1 MEKPMGLLSRET
13 TKDKIELDTKNLTPQ
28 QIRLIKQLNH
38 ALRVTLTTEYED
50 EYFELSAEF
59 MKTCASL
66 IKSAHFACEYEE
78 YYSDQALEYAADIME
93 ENISEKKSIPYD
105 N

>member
-1 MEKPMGLLSRET
+1 MGLLSITAKKE
-13 TKDKIELDTKNLTPQ
+13 KIEIDTKNLTPQ

-38 ALRVTLTTEYED
+38 ALKVTLTTGYED
-50 EYFELSAEF
+50 EYFEFSAEF
-59 MKTCASL
+59 MKTCATL
-66 IKSAHFACEYEE
+66 IKSAHFAIEYED

-93 ENISEKKSIPYD
+93 ENMSEKKSLNYD

>member
-1 MEKPMGLLSRET
+1 MGILNRT
-13 TKDKIELDTKNLTPQ
+13 TTNSKITFDAKNLTPQ
-28 QIRLIKQLNH
+28 QIRLVKHLNH
-38 ALRVTLTTEYED
+38 ALKITLTTEYED
-50 EYFELSAEF
+50 EYFEFSAEF

-66 IKSAHFACEYEE
+66 IKSANFATKYEE

-93 ENISEKKSIPYD
+93 ENMSEKKGVHYD

>member
-1 MEKPMGLLSRET
+1 MGILNRAT
-13 TKDKIELDTKNLTPQ
+13 TKSKIEFDTKELTPQ
-28 QIRLIKQLNH
+28 QIRLVKHLNH
-38 ALRVTLTTEYED
+38 ALKTTLTTEYED

-59 MKTCASL
+59 MKTCATL
-66 IKSAHFACEYEE
+66 IKSAHFAIKYEE

-93 ENISEKKSIPYD
+93 ENMSEKKSIHYD